1 MKLCI
6 LLLTAL
12 LAVSASA
19 ETLDE
24 WLADQVRKDE
34 RLLADSISQ
43 VGGHS
48 LALLKDARTYVPF
61 FLEVPQNT
69 KLASAS
75 QKNDFDAWTENSR
88 SGFLPG
94 GYIYRLSFNA
104 APPLYATSAGNWSG
118 TVWHSLDLGKDL
130 LIEERSVWGG
140 ADGDFLY
147 ATLLAG
153 AKPRLLVYDEQGEI
167 QRQEVFDASAGDFDQ
182 RLEAAVNPYSES
194 NKPIL
199 EMISL
204 SEYLNNRDA
213 PWRPVDTSGQF
224 NLRNQ
229 HQRPDEKDRLRQS
242 GQLNRAATID
252 LLQAIQKVPPT
263 PAPAM
268 TPALIT
274 PAPAAMS
281 SESPLS
287 TVSESKS
294 SSSFPTVPVAIL
306 VVVIVGIAL
315 YLLRRKST

>member
-1 MKLCI
+1 MKLCA

-12 LAVSASA
+12 LSVSASA

-24 WLADQVRKDE
+24 WLTEQVRKDE
-34 RLLADSISQ
+34 RLLAVSISQ

-61 FLEVPQNT
+61 FLEVPQST
-69 KLASAS
+69 EFASAN
-75 QKNDFDAWTENSR
+75 QKNDFDTWTENSR

-104 APPLYATSAGNWSG
+104 GPPLYATSAGDWSG

-130 LIEERSVWGG
+130 LIEERSVWSG
-140 ADGDFLY
+140 ANGDSLY

-153 AKPRLLVYDEQGEI
+153 AKPRLLVYNEHGEI
-167 QRQEVFDASAGDFDQ
+167 QKQEVFDASAGDFNQ
-182 RLEAAVNPYSES
+182 RLEAALNPYSEK

-204 SEYLNNRDA
+204 TEYLNNRGA
-213 PWRPVDTSGQF
+213 PWRSVDGSGQF

-229 HQRPDEKDRLRQS
+229 QQRSDEKDRLRQS
-242 GQLNRAATID
+242 GQLERAATID
-252 LLQAIQKVPPT
+252 LLQSIQKVPPT
-263 PAPAM
+263 PAPAV

-274 PAPAAMS
+274 PAQAAMS
-281 SESPLS
+281 SGSPS
-287 TVSESKS
+287 PSVSETKS
-294 SSSFPTVPVAIL
+294 SPWLWIVGAIL
-306 VVVIVGIAL
+306 LLAVMGGIL
-315 YLLRRKST
+315 LKLRRK